1 MFISEDLM
9 ALLTCGL
16 CQKFC
21 GNNIIQCRKGHVICK
36 PCKSEGKIT
45 SCKFTHPDG
54 RICKQTFVDA
64 PNVVLDKLIRD
75 VVITLLLS
83 YLCTMAW
90 SLQKMIFSY
99 QFFKQKWYLKVS
111 KIYIYNEMKVVFP
124 VKYSK
129 HEKIIIQKLFS
140 L

>member
-1 MFISEDLM
+1 MHFFSWRKVNLFISEDLM

-83 YLCTMAW
+83 YLCI
-90 SLQKMIFSY
+90 SSI
-99 QFFKQKWYLKVS
+99 KVLC
-111 KIYIYNEMKVVFP
+111 KNWVENYI
-124 VKYSK
+124 
-129 HEKIIIQKLFS
+129 
-140 L
+140 

>member
-1 MFISEDLM
+1 M

-36 PCKSEGKIT
+36 TCKSEGKIT

-64 PNVVLDKLIRD
+64 PNVVLDKLIRN
-75 VVITLLLS
+75 VVITLLQGFLN
-83 YLCTMAW
+83 YGLVH
-90 SLQKMIFSY
+90 F
-99 QFFKQKWYLKVS
+99 
-111 KIYIYNEMKVVFP
+111 
-124 VKYSK
+124 
-129 HEKIIIQKLFS
+129 
-140 L
+140 